1 MTPNHLQ
8 TYKEERDSV
17 RFKSAERSCW
27 VLDCLVTAEELGRR
41 GTIIDMFPHQL
52 AMGCSSK
59 RTKTLDP
66 SCRSE
71 ANTCQPAVGKRCGWM
86 LRFCT
91 WKACLIILAFNGP
104 SAIPPHLLM
113 SCTIQ
118 NKRIHYP
125 NCRSFQCGV
134 EQQYRFMSFTCNVP
148 VYCPTVSPFFTTAWH
163 GWTTCNT

>member
-71 ANTCQPAVGKRCGWM
+71 ANTCQPAAGKRCGRM
-86 LRFCT
+86 LRFST
-91 WKACLIILAFNGP
+91 
-104 SAIPPHLLM
+104 
-113 SCTIQ
+113 
-118 NKRIHYP
+118 
-125 NCRSFQCGV
+125 
-134 EQQYRFMSFTCNVP
+134 
-148 VYCPTVSPFFTTAWH
+148 
-163 GWTTCNT
+163 